1 MLLSQTVTSLGG
13 GGRGILYPIKTQ
25 TNSTRILKIILS
37 DLIIIVM
44 VIIIIKIIM
53 MMMMMTMILMI
64 IMLLHSCPMHPLV
77 TVIQG
82 VSQKLSLK

>member
-1 MLLSQTVTSLGG
+1 
-13 GGRGILYPIKTQ
+13 
-25 TNSTRILKIILS
+25 
-37 DLIIIVM
+37 M
-44 VIIIIKIIM
+44 VIIIITIIM
-53 MMMMMTMILMI
+53 MIMMMTMILMI